1 MMSQSMYFKG
11 FGSCKIL
18 QKKQTTL
25 KLRKPPLAFDAR
37 VVMRRGALY
46 NTILLEPSATR
57 VSRNLVNEQA
67 WRVF

>member
-25 KLRKPPLAFDAR
+25 KFRKPPLAFDAR

-46 NTILLEPSATR
+46 KPYRWNPVLLG
-57 VSRNLVNEQA
+57 
-67 WRVF
+67 